1 MKTTVLPKAIYRLNT
16 IPIKLPVAFFTDLE
30 QRYFTVCMETQKTL
44 NSQSKIEWKELD
56 ACLQSILQNYS
67 NQNRMVLA

>member
-1 MKTTVLPKAIYRLNT
+1 MTVLPKAIYRLNA

-30 QRYFTVCMETQKTL
+30 QKYFTICMETQKTL

-56 ACLQSILQNYS
+56 A
-67 NQNRMVLA
+67 